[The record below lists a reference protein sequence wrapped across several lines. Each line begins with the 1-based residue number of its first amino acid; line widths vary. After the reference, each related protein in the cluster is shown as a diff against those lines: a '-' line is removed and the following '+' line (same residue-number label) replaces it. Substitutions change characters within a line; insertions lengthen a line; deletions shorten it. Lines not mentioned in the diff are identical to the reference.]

1 MAEPLKEEDGED
13 GSGEPPGP
21 VKAEPAG
28 TAASVAAKNLALLKA
43 RSLDVTFD
51 VGDEY
56 EIIETIGNGAY
67 GVVSSARRR
76 LTGEPPQV
84 PCARCG
90 HRLRRARSCP
100 SQTARRE
107 GWGADSGLSHTW
119 GGCPLGARL
128 CVGHGSQRPAM
139 MVLPAHPPTS
149 CLEK

>member
-21 VKAEPAG
+21 VKAEPAH

-43 RSLDVTFD
+43 RSFDVTFD

-76 LTGEPPQV
+76 LTGELP
-84 PCARCG
+84 
-90 HRLRRARSCP
+90 
-100 SQTARRE
+100 E
-107 GWGADSGLSHTW
+107 
-119 GGCPLGARL
+119 PL
-128 CVGHGSQRPAM
+128 VEVETGSQRQGGTG
-139 MVLPAHPPTS
+139 LGSTS
-149 CLEK
+149 QEGKLRCGFWFSSTPSASS